1 MDNTYLTLKYNTKSR
16 WLSYWHQ
23 ISEALEISPDNIL
36 LIGKGSGVT
45 ENSIRL
51 LSKGKVNILTV
62 DINNSVA
69 PDTVGEAV
77 NLPFKNEAFDVSLC
91 CQVLE
96 HLPFQLF
103 SNALNELKRVT
114 RKRVILSLP
123 HGRKYIRIACNAP
136 FLGEKNL
143 IIKNPL
149 TKKHCISRKH
159 CWEIGRSV
167 SYKQVINQITKIFEI
182 DKEFLNE
189 INCNHRF
196 FILKRKNINK

>member
-1 MDNTYLTLKYNTKSR
+1 MDNTYLTLRYNSKSR
-16 WLSYWHQ
+16 WLSYWYQ

-36 LIGKGSGVT
+36 LVGKGSGVT
-45 ENSIRL
+45 ENAIQL
-51 LSKGKVNILTV
+51 LSKGNVNILAL

-77 NLPFKNEAFDVSLC
+77 NLPFKNKTFDVSLC

-96 HLPFQLF
+96 HQPFQLF
-103 SNALNELKRVT
+103 PIALNELKRVT

-123 HGRKYIRIACNAP
+123 HGRKHIRIACNVP

-149 TKKHCISRKH
+149 TKKHCKSKKH

-167 SYKQVINQITKIFEI
+167 SYRQVINQITNFFEI

-196 FILKRKNINK
+196 FILTGK

>member
-16 WLSYWHQ
+16 WLGYWHQ

-51 LSKGKVNILTV
+51 MSKGKVNILTL

-103 SNALNELKRVT
+103 STALNELKRVT

-123 HGRKYIRIACNAP
+123 HGRKHIRIACNMP

-149 TKKHCISRKH
+149 TKKHCISKKH

-167 SYKQVINQITKIFEI
+167 SYRQVINQITKFFEI

-189 INCNHRF
+189 INCSHRF
-196 FILKRKNINK
+196 FILKRKNI

>member
-16 WLSYWHQ
+16 WLSYWYQ

-36 LIGKGSGVT
+36 IVGKGSGVT
-45 ENSIRL
+45 GNLILL
-51 LSKGKVNILTV
+51 LSKGNVNILTL

-103 SNALNELKRVT
+103 STALSELKRVT
-114 RKRVILSLP
+114 GKRVILSLP
-123 HGRKYIRIACNAP
+123 HGRKHIRISCNAP

-149 TKKHCISRKH
+149 TKKYCKSKKH
-159 CWEIGRSV
+159 YWEIGRSV
-167 SYKQVINQITKIFEI
+167 SYRQVINQITKLFEI

-196 FILKRKNINK
+196 FILKRKHI